1 MGDVQKKIENEVVL
15 LKGIQK
21 EYQKAISTRQ
31 QLDAQLN
38 ENQVVKDELN
48 LLANDR
54 KIYKAIGPALIKM
67 EIMEAK
73 QNVAKRIDYINKEIR
88 RFDEIILNLEVKQ
101 DGHRE
106 TLHKLQQDKM
116 KTSMK
121 A

>member
-1 MGDVQKKIENEVVL
+1 MAQVQKKIEQEVIL

-48 LLANDR
+48 LLSDER

-67 EIMEAK
+67 EIIEAK
-73 QNVAKRIDYINKEIR
+73 QNVAKRIDYINQEIK
-88 RFDEIILNLEVKQ
+88 RFDEIIVNLEKKQ
-101 DGHRE
+101 EVHRE
-106 TLHKLQQDKM
+106 TLQKLQQDKM
-116 KTSMK
+116 KTSSK
-121 A
+121 P

>member
-1 MGDVQKKIENEVVL
+1 MGDLQKKIENEVVL
-15 LKGIQK
+15 LKGTQK

-48 LLANDR
+48 LLSNER
-54 KIYKAIGPALIKM
+54 RIYKAIGPALIKM
-67 EIMEAK
+67 EIIEAK
-73 QNVAKRIDYINKEIR
+73 QNVSKRIDYISKEVK
-88 RFDEIILNLEVKQ
+88 RFEEIIMNLEKKQ

-116 KTSMK
+116 KSTMK